1 MIELSYV
8 DQKWLDLCLMKNVRH
23 IFFDLDNTLWD
34 HRKNAFLTIKE
45 LFSQQKISDTYNID
59 FELFHD
65 AYHEI
70 NEKLWEQIR
79 DGEIDKEYLRKYR
92 FYNTFLRF
100 EVDNQDLADY
110 FEHHFLDEIL
120 KYNELVPGAAD
131 LLDYLESKEY
141 KMHIISNGFQ
151 EVTERKCVLSGIADY
166 FETITSADSVGVRK
180 PRPEIFQHSLDL
192 ARAEKSESILIGD
205 DWIADVKGAQRFG
218 IDVIFFDV
226 YDDNPEEDD
235 LKIIKH
241 LSEVKEYL

>member
-1 MIELSYV
+1 
-8 DQKWLDLCLMKNVRH
+8 MKNVRH

-34 HRKNAFLTIKE
+34 HRKNAYMTIRE
-45 LFSQQKISDTYNID
+45 LFSQQKISETYNID

-79 DGEIDKEYLRKYR
+79 DGEIDKDYLRKYR
-92 FYNTFLRF
+92 FYNTFLKF
-100 EVDNQDLADY
+100 EVDDQNLSDY

-131 LLDYLESKEY
+131 LLDYLEAKDY

-180 PRPEIFQHSLDL
+180 PRPEIFQYSFDL
-192 ARAEKSESILIGD
+192 AKAEKSESIMIGD

-226 YDDNPEEDD
+226 YNDNPKEDH
-235 LKIIKH
+235 LKVIQH

>member
-1 MIELSYV
+1 
-8 DQKWLDLCLMKNVRH
+8 MKNIRH

-34 HRKNAFLTIKE
+34 HRKNAYLTIRE
-45 LFSQQKISDTYNID
+45 LFSQQKIGEKYSID

-100 EVDNQDLADY
+100 EVDNQGLADY

-131 LLDYLESKEY
+131 LLDYLEAKEY

-226 YDDNPEEDD
+226 YNDDPQEAD
-235 LKIIKH
+235 LKVIQH
-241 LSEVKEYL
+241 LSQIKDYL

>member
-1 MIELSYV
+1 
-8 DQKWLDLCLMKNVRH
+8 MKNVRH

-34 HRKNAFLTIKE
+34 HRRNAYLTIKE
-45 LFSQQKISDTYNID
+45 LFSQQKISEQYNID

-70 NEKLWEQIR
+70 NERLWEQIR
-79 DGEIDKEYLRKYR
+79 DGEIDKEHLRKYR

-100 EVDNQDLADY
+100 EVDDQDLADY

-180 PRPEIFQHSLDL
+180 PRPEIFQYSLDL
-192 ARAEKSESILIGD
+192 AKAEKTESILIGD

-226 YDDNPEEDD
+226 YDDEPKEEN
-235 LKIIKH
+235 LKVIKK
-241 LSEVKEYL
+241 LSEVKQYL

>member
-1 MIELSYV
+1 
-8 DQKWLDLCLMKNVRH
+8 MKNVRH

-34 HRKNAFLTIKE
+34 HRKNAYLTIRE
-45 LFSQQKISDTYNID
+45 LFSQQKISETYNID

-79 DGEIDKEYLRKYR
+79 DGEIDKDYLRKYR
-92 FYNTFLRF
+92 FYNTFLKF
-100 EVDNQDLADY
+100 EVDDQNLSDY

-131 LLDYLESKEY
+131 LLDYLEAKDY

-180 PRPEIFQHSLDL
+180 PRPEIFQYSLDL
-192 ARAEKSESILIGD
+192 AKAEKSESIMIGD

-226 YDDNPEEDD
+226 YNDNPKEDH
-235 LKIIKH
+235 LKVIQH

>member
-1 MIELSYV
+1 
-8 DQKWLDLCLMKNVRH
+8 MKNVRH

-34 HRKNAFLTIKE
+34 HRKNAYLTIKE
-45 LFSQQKISDTYNID
+45 LFSQQNISELYKIN
-59 FELFHD
+59 FELFYD

-100 EVDNQDLADY
+100 EVDNEDLSNY

-120 KYNELVPGAAD
+120 KFNDLVEGALD
-131 LLDYLESKEY
+131 LLNYLKSKDY

-151 EVTERKCVLSGIADY
+151 EVTERKCILSGISSY

-180 PRPEIFQHSLDL
+180 PRPEIFQYSLDL
-192 ARAEKSESILIGD
+192 ANAEKSESVLIGD

-218 IDVIFFDV
+218 INVIFFDV
-226 YDDNPEEDD
+226 NNDNPQEEN
-235 LKIIKH
+235 LKVIKH
-241 LSEVKEYL
+241 LSEVKQYL

>member
-1 MIELSYV
+1 
-8 DQKWLDLCLMKNVRH
+8 MKNVRH

-34 HRKNAFLTIKE
+34 HRKNAYLTIKE

-100 EVDNQDLADY
+100 EVDDQDLADY

>member
-1 MIELSYV
+1 
-8 DQKWLDLCLMKNVRH
+8 MKNVRH

-34 HRKNAFLTIKE
+34 HRKNAYLTIKE
-45 LFSQQKISDTYNID
+45 LFSQQQIAEKYNID

-100 EVDNQDLADY
+100 GVDDQNLSDY

-131 LLDYLESKEY
+131 LLDYLEAKEY

-180 PRPEIFQHSLDL
+180 PRPEIFQYSLDL
-192 ARAEKSESILIGD
+192 AKAEKNESIMIGD

-226 YDDNPEEDD
+226 YNDDPQEDN
-235 LKIIKH
+235 LKVIK
-241 LSEVKEYL
+241 YLLEIKQYL

>member
-1 MIELSYV
+1 
-8 DQKWLDLCLMKNVRH
+8 MKNVRH

-34 HRKNAFLTIKE
+34 HRKNAYLTIKE
-45 LFSQQKISDTYNID
+45 LFSQQKISETYNID

-131 LLDYLESKEY
+131 LLDYLEANDY
-141 KMHIISNGFQ
+141 TMHIISNGFQ

-226 YDDNPEEDD
+226 YGDNPQEAN
-235 LKIIKH
+235 LKVIKQ

>member
-1 MIELSYV
+1 
-8 DQKWLDLCLMKNVRH
+8 MKNVRH

-34 HRKNAFLTIKE
+34 HRRNAYLTIRE
-45 LFSQQKISDTYNID
+45 LFSQQKISETYNID

-100 EVDNQDLADY
+100 EVDDQNLSDY

-131 LLDYLESKEY
+131 LLDYLEAKDY

-192 ARAEKSESILIGD
+192 AKAEKSESILIGD

-226 YDDNPEEDD
+226 YDDNPQEEN
-235 LKIIKH
+235 LKVIKQ

>member
-1 MIELSYV
+1 
-8 DQKWLDLCLMKNVRH
+8 MKNVRH

-34 HRKNAFLTIKE
+34 HRKNAYLTIKE
-45 LFSQQKISDTYNID
+45 LFSQQNIHELYKID

-100 EVDNQDLADY
+100 QVDNQELSDY

-131 LLDYLESKEY
+131 LLDYLEAKEY

-151 EVTERKCVLSGIADY
+151 EVTERKCILSGIADY

-192 ARAEKSESILIGD
+192 ARAEKNESVMIGD

-218 IDVIFFDV
+218 IDIIFFDV
-226 YDDNPEEDD
+226 YNDDPQEDG
-235 LKIIKH
+235 LKIVKNLREIKQ
-241 LSEVKEYL
+241 YL

>member
-1 MIELSYV
+1 
-8 DQKWLDLCLMKNVRH
+8 MKNIRH

-34 HRKNAFLTIKE
+34 HRRNAYLTIKE
-45 LFSQQKISDTYNID
+45 LFAQQNISEKYDID
-59 FELFHD
+59 FELFHN

-100 EVDNQDLADY
+100 QVDDQDLADY

-131 LLDYLESKEY
+131 ILDYLENKEY

-192 ARAEKSESILIGD
+192 AKAEKAESILIGD

-218 IDVIFFDV
+218 IDVVFFDV
-226 YDDNPEEDD
+226 YNDDPQEEN
-235 LKIIKH
+235 LKVIKH
-241 LSEVKEYL
+241 LSEIKQYL